1 MSRAPKYCAFDA
13 DGALWF
19 REALAPSV
27 GAGYRIDRLIHEAE
41 EGDQHILVFENDA
54 HGRMLV
60 IDGLVQLSQSDE
72 FVYHEMVTHPA
83 LFAHG
88 AVTSVLVVGG
98 GDGGVMR
105 EVLRHEGVE
114 RVVLVEI
121 DKDVVDFSKRW
132 LPDIS
137 AGAFEDERVEV
148 IIADGVDYMA
158 SGEEAFDVIIIDS
171 SDPVGPSAVLFTQSF
186 YASCK
191 ARLTEGGVLVTQS
204 GLVSIHPEV
213 ISNTSEYFA
222 GLFQHH
228 GFIAITVPVFAGGQ
242 MLLGFATDTA
252 ETMTPPAGALEVRV
266 DAAGLAMQQYSA
278 AAHRAAFALPPRFEA
293 LLTR

>member
-1 MSRAPKYCAFDA
+1 MSGAPKYCAHDA
-13 DGALWF
+13 DGSLWF

-27 GAGYRIDRLIHEAE
+27 GAGYRVDRLIHEAE

-88 AVTSVLVVGG
+88 AVNSVLVVGG

-105 EVLRHEGVE
+105 EVLRHKSVD

-137 AGAFEDERVEV
+137 AGAFEDQRVEV

-158 SGEEAFDVIIIDS
+158 SGGEAFDLIIIDS

-191 ARLTEGGVLVTQS
+191 TRLSEGGVLVTQS

-213 ISNTSEYFA
+213 IADTSRYFT
-222 GLFQHH
+222 GLFANH

-242 MLLGFATDTA
+242 MLLGFATDARDTMNPPDGVLENRVA
-252 ETMTPPAGALEVRV
+252 E
-266 DAAGLAMQQYSA
+266 AGLVLQQYSA

>member
-1 MSRAPKYCAFDA
+1 MTPRYCYRDA
-13 DGALWF
+13 EGALWL

-27 GAGYRIDRLIHEAE
+27 GAGYRIDRLIHESE
-41 EGDQHILVFENDA
+41 DQGQHILLFENEA

-72 FVYHEMVTHPA
+72 FVYHEMVAHPA

-88 AVTSVLVVGG
+88 AVKSVCVVGG

-105 EVLRHEGVE
+105 EVLRHAGVE

-137 AGAFEDERVEV
+137 DGAFEDERVEV

-158 SGEEAFDVIIIDS
+158 AGEEAFDLVIIDS
-171 SDPVGPSAVLFTQSF
+171 SDPVGPSAVLFTRDF

-191 ARLTEGGVLVTQS
+191 ARLTPGGVLVTQS
-204 GLVSIHPEV
+204 GLVSVHPDV
-213 ISNTSEYFA
+213 IENTSAYFA
-222 GLFQHH
+222 GLFACH
-228 GFIAITVPVFAGGQ
+228 GFCAITVPVFSGGQ
-242 MLLGFATDTA
+242 MLLGFATDDPA
-252 ETMTPPAGALEVRV
+252 VMTPDQTALDQRFT
-266 DAAGLAMQQYSA
+266 AAGLEMKQYSPA
-278 AAHRAAFALPPRFEA
+278 GHRAAFALPPRFEA